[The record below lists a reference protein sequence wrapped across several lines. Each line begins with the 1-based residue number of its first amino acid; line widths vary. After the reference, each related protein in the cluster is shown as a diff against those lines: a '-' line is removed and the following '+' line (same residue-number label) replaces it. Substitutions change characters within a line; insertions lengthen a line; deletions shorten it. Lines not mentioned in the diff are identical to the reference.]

1 MTRLAQRRSD
11 PADLL
16 IRGARL
22 YDPTEGLD
30 VTADLLVR
38 GGEVAQI
45 ADAIAPGGGVRVVE
59 ARGRTVLPGL
69 VDPHVHLRV
78 PGQEYKEDCAT
89 GSAAAAQGG
98 YTTILSMPNTD
109 PTIDTGASLEAA
121 LERAATDSVV
131 QVGFLAAVSVGR
143 AGESLV
149 EMRDLADRG
158 AAGFTDDGSPIPS
171 ARLMRRAL
179 QYARPL
185 GLPIALHEE
194 EPTLTKG
201 GHMHEGAVSAALGI
215 GGWPGVAETLM
226 VARDLRLAELE
237 QAHIHLQHLSVR
249 GSVEEVARA
258 RERGVRVSCEAT
270 PHHLVLTDEVVRSLD
285 SNFKM
290 NPPLATDDDR
300 RALIEGLRSGAI
312 DCIAT
317 DHAPHAIHEKEVPFE
332 EAAFGVTG
340 LETALPV
347 LLEELVEPGHLPLE
361 TVVRAM
367 TAGPATAFGL
377 ERPALRVGAPA
388 NLAVWDLEF
397 PWVCGERPWR
407 TRSTNTCF
415 GGMRMRGLCL
425 LTIAGGMV
433 AHEDWAERPLGAA

>member
-1 MTRLAQRRSD
+1 MTRLVMR
-11 PADLL
+11 PAEPAELL
-16 IRGARL
+16 LRGARL
-22 YDPTEGLD
+22 FDPSEGLD
-30 VTADLLVR
+30 VTAELLVR

-45 ADAIAPGGGVRVVE
+45 ADRIDAPDGVRVVD
-59 ARGRTVLPGL
+59 AAGCTVLPGL

-98 YTTILSMPNTD
+98 YTTVLSMPNTD
-109 PTIDTGASLEAA
+109 PAIDTGATLEAA
-121 LERAATDSVV
+121 LERAAADAVV

-143 AGESLV
+143 AGETLV
-149 EMRDLADRG
+149 EMRDLAERG

-194 EPTLTKG
+194 EPSLTRG

-215 GGWPGVAETLM
+215 GGWPGIAETLM

-249 GSVEEVARA
+249 GSVEEVAAARA
-258 RERGVRVSCEAT
+258 RGVRVSCEAT
-270 PHHLVLTDEVVRSLD
+270 PHHLVLTDEAVRSLD
-285 SNFKM
+285 ADVKM
-290 NPPLATDDDR
+290 NPPLATEDDR

-347 LLEELVEPGHLPLE
+347 LLAELVEPGQLGLDV
-361 TVVRAM
+361 VVRAM
-367 TAGPATAFGL
+367 TAGPCDAFGL

-388 NLAVWDLEF
+388 NLAVWDLGF
-397 PWVCGERPWR
+397 PWVGGERPWR
-407 TRSTNTCF
+407 SRSANSCF
-415 GGMRMRGLCL
+415 AGRRLTGLCRM
-425 LTIAGGMV
+425 TVAGGAI
-433 AHEDWAERPLGAA
+433 AHEDRAERPVGAV